1 MSTLS
6 FENPNKLHHLSKDLS
21 PSNVVANNIDS
32 DDFHNFIRGYSCRE
46 KCKLLVV
53 EGCQM
58 FIGSDSIRLYTGF
71 HELNNFI
78 VSIKP
83 IQAFELKL
91 SDIEFDCTVVIWES

>member
-1 MSTLS
+1 
-6 FENPNKLHHLSKDLS
+6 
-21 PSNVVANNIDS
+21 
-32 DDFHNFIRGYSCRE
+32 
-46 KCKLLVV
+46 
-53 EGCQM
+53 M

-91 SDIEFDCTVVIWES
+91 SDIEFDCTVVIWESWIQILYRVSRAKHNQVALSQHEVFQV